1 MSIAKSN
8 AGSRNALAG
17 SIGNVL
23 EWYDFAVYGF
33 LAPIMS
39 PLFFP
44 ADNGLTGLIKTYGI
58 FAAGYLMRPI
68 GGIIFGYVGDRL
80 GRKTALQWSIA
91 MMAIPTVLVGLLPV
105 HASIGSTAAVLL
117 ILLRLIQGLS
127 VGGEL
132 IGSMSYLVETAPKN
146 RRGLA
151 GSWSVCGAVSGI
163 LLGSLVASALGSLLS
178 EEAMN
183 QWGWRVPFLMGIVIF
198 AVGRWLRRTLV
209 ESDEFKNAD
218 KEEPDAPLPIIAVLR
233 DMPGRVL
240 HLSTSILL
248 FATSFYLLFVWM
260 PTYLSTIVTP
270 PVEHAMA
277 VNTAAMVLLLIMIP
291 LGGRLSD
298 SIGRK
303 PVMLTATALMGLL
316 VYPAFLI
323 LDQGIMLYVL
333 AIQLLFAVLMG
344 LIQGPLPAFMV
355 ECFPVK
361 VRYTAIGLSYNI
373 TLAIF
378 GGTAPLVS
386 TWLIQATG
394 NLTSP
399 AIYLVALAI
408 ISSTSMYF
416 LKPSSPAH

>member
-1 MSIAKSN
+1 
-8 AGSRNALAG
+8 
-17 SIGNVL
+17 
-23 EWYDFAVYGF
+23 
-33 LAPIMS
+33 
-39 PLFFP
+39 
-44 ADNGLTGLIKTYGI
+44 
-58 FAAGYLMRPI
+58 
-68 GGIIFGYVGDRL
+68 
-80 GRKTALQWSIA
+80 
-91 MMAIPTVLVGLLPV
+91 
-105 HASIGSTAAVLL
+105 
-117 ILLRLIQGLS
+117 
-127 VGGEL
+127 
-132 IGSMSYLVETAPKN
+132 
-146 RRGLA
+146 
-151 GSWSVCGAVSGI
+151 
-163 LLGSLVASALGSLLS
+163 
-178 EEAMN
+178 
-183 QWGWRVPFLMGIVIF
+183 
-198 AVGRWLRRTLV
+198 
-209 ESDEFKNAD
+209 
-218 KEEPDAPLPIIAVLR
+218 
-233 DMPGRVL
+233 MPGRVL

-248 FATSFYLLFVWM
+248 FASSFYLLFVWM

-270 PVEHAMA
+270 PVEHSMA
-277 VNTAAMVLLLIMIP
+277 INTAAMVLLLIMIP

-298 SIGRK
+298 SIDRK

-323 LDQGIMLYVL
+323 LDQGIMLYTL

-386 TWLIQATG
+386 TWLIQVTG

-416 LKPSSPAH
+416 MKPSSPAH

>member
-248 FATSFYLLFVWM
+248 FAASFYLLFVWM

-277 VNTAAMVLLLIMIP
+277 INTVAMVLLLIMIP

-323 LDQGIMLYVL
+323 LDQGIMLYAL

-386 TWLIQATG
+386 TWLIQVTG

-416 LKPSSPAH
+416 MKPSSPAH